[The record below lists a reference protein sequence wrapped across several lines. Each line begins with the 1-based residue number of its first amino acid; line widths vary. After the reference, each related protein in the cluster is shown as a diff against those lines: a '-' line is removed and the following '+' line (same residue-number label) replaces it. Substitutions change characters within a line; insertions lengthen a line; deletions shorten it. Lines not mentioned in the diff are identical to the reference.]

1 MAPRRTLLLAVTL
14 LLNLE
19 RVEPACAVEKNTGSA
34 QPYVGHILVG
44 PFVLKRPDGTM
55 IVEAAL
61 RFKPEVDERVRSA
74 VMDKTTKDVLRMR
87 LYEASMTS
95 FLDLGRRIDRKEL
108 RERLM
113 REVDRL
119 LTFEGTED
127 IAFTRFEFR

>member
-1 MAPRRTLLLAVTL
+1 VAPRRTLLLAVTL

>member
-1 MAPRRTLLLAVTL
+1 
-14 LLNLE
+14 
-19 RVEPACAVEKNTGSA
+19 
-34 QPYVGHILVG
+34 
-44 PFVLKRPDGTM
+44 M

-61 RFKPEVDERVRSA
+61 RFKPEVDEKVRSA
-74 VMDKTTKDVLRMR
+74 VMDKTMKDVLRMR

-95 FLDLGRRIDRKEL
+95 FLDLGKRIDRKEL
-108 RERLM
+108 RDRLM

>member
-1 MAPRRTLLLAVTL
+1 MRHLRLLAVALILLLARQETSL
-14 LLNLE
+14 
-19 RVEPACAVEKNTGSA
+19 AVEKNTGSA

-61 RFKPEVDERVRSA
+61 RFKPEVDEKVRSA
-74 VMDKTTKDVLRMR
+74 VMDKTMKDVLRMR

-108 RERLM
+108 RDRLM

>member
-14 LLNLE
+14 LLNLA

-87 LYEASMTS
+87 LYEATMTS

>member
-1 MAPRRTLLLAVTL
+1 MTARHLRLLAAALFL
-14 LLNLE
+14 LVARQETAL
-19 RVEPACAVEKNTGSA
+19 AVEKNTGSA
-34 QPYVGHILVG
+34 QPYVGYILVG
-44 PFVLKRPDGTM
+44 PFILKRPDGTM

-61 RFKPEVDERVRSA
+61 RFKPEVDEKVRSA
-74 VMDKTTKDVLRMR
+74 VMDKTMKNVLRMR

-95 FLDLGRRIDRKEL
+95 FLDLGKRIDRKEL
-108 RERLM
+108 RDRLM

>member
-1 MAPRRTLLLAVTL
+1 MAPRRNRLLSVVLLLTL
-14 LLNLE
+14 A
-19 RVEPACAVEKNTGSA
+19 RAEPGWAAENNTGSA

-61 RFKPEVDERVRSA
+61 RFKPEVDEKVRSA
-74 VMDKTTKDVLRMR
+74 VMDKTMKDVLRMR

-95 FLDLGRRIDRKEL
+95 FLDLGKRIDRKEL
-108 RERLM
+108 RDRLM
-113 REVDRL
+113 HEVDRL
-119 LTFEGTED
+119 LTFEGMED

>member
-1 MAPRRTLLLAVTL
+1 VTARHLRLLATALFL
-14 LLNLE
+14 LVARQETAL
-19 RVEPACAVEKNTGSA
+19 AAEKNTGSA

-44 PFVLKRPDGTM
+44 PFILKRPDGTM

-61 RFKPEVDERVRSA
+61 RFKPEFDEKVRSA
-74 VMDKTTKDVLRMR
+74 VMDKTMKDVLRMR

-95 FLDLGRRIDRKEL
+95 FLDLGKRIDRKEL
-108 RERLM
+108 RDRLM